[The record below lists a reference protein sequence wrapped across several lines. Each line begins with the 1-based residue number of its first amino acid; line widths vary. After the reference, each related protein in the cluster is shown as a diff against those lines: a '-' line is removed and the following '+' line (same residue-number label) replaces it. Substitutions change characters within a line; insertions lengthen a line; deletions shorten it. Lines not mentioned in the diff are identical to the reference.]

1 VQRFSEFCKGGNALI
16 RPQVGQNMDFQFTK
30 EQRDIRT
37 AARDFAEK
45 QFPEIAAKIDEK
57 EEFPF
62 ELWKKA
68 CELGLIGCFI
78 PEEYGGAGYGVTEQC
93 CIAEE
98 FFRVDPGCG
107 QCMNSVAVGSEVI
120 LMFGNEKQ
128 KKTFLSPLAR
138 GETIM
143 GIAITEPDA
152 GSDVLSV
159 ATTAERIGNDF
170 IITGSKM
177 FITNGSIANYL
188 VVFCMTSPGKNRAS
202 ERFSMII
209 VETDRPGYESNKL
222 RGKLGIRA
230 SDTAEVRLTDV
241 KVPIH
246 NLVGEEGKGF
256 PYLMRFFGRTRVMV
270 AATGVGL
277 AQGALE
283 RAVGHIKRR
292 RQFGKPLSDF
302 QGNRFKLAEMAT
314 LVEAARNLTYKAA
327 ADVDRGILDSA
338 VIAMAK
344 WYSAWV
350 AVHVADESLQMHG
363 GYGYMAEYDISRFY
377 RDAKILEIYE
387 GTKEIEKEIIARSFL
402 RKQFT

>member
-1 VQRFSEFCKGGNALI
+1 
-16 RPQVGQNMDFQFTK
+16 MDFQFSK
-30 EQRDIRT
+30 QQQDIRR
-37 AARDFAEK
+37 AAREFAEK
-45 QFPEIAAKIDEK
+45 EFPEVASKMDEK

-128 KKTFLSPLAR
+128 KQAFLSPLVR
-138 GETIM
+138 GEAIT

-159 ATTAERIGNDF
+159 TTTAERRGNEF
-170 IITGSKM
+170 TINGSKM

-188 VVFCMTSPGKNRAS
+188 VVFCMTGPEKDRGS
-202 ERFSMII
+202 ERFSMIV
-209 VETDRPGYESNKL
+209 VETNRLGYESNKL
-222 RGKLGIRA
+222 KGKLGIRA
-230 SDTAEVRLTDV
+230 SDTAEVRFTDV
-241 KVPIH
+241 KVPAD

-256 PYLMRFFGRTRVMV
+256 PYLMSFFSRTRVMV

-277 AQGALE
+277 AQGAME
-283 RAVGHIKRR
+283 KAIGHIKRR
-292 RQFGKPLSDF
+292 KQFGKPLADF

-327 ADVDRGILDSA
+327 SDVDRGILDSA
-338 VIAMAK
+338 MIAMAK

-363 GYGYMAEYDISRFY
+363 GYGYMGEYDISRFY

-402 RKQFT
+402 KKQFK